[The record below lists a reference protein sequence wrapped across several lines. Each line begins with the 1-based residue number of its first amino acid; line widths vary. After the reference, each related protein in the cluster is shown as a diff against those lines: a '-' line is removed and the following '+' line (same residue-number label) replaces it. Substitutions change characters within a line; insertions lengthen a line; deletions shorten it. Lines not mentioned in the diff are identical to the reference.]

1 MGTSRFPFAV
11 SLMILFITTNLW
23 ATIAFEVVFNTNT
36 TSFGVAIGEEQEEE
50 EFLMESEVSRRLLA
64 APPVN
69 PLSYN
74 ALKTKE
80 VCNAKIY
87 GNCIKPISGNNRP
100 CTYYNRCKRAGS

>member
-23 ATIAFEVVFNTNT
+23 ATIAFEVVINNNT

-64 APPVN
+64 ASAVN
-69 PLSYN
+69 HITFDSLEMP
-74 ALKTKE
+74 A